1 MLDLLLRHGTVH
13 DGLGGPSRTADVAIH
28 EGRVAAIGTGLGP
41 ARRVLDVAGLVVAPG
56 FVDPHSHS
64 DTVPFLSEE
73 QPFKLLQGV
82 TTEIIGNCGFS
93 CAPVR
98 DDDSGFTPSV
108 LADAAFPT
116 MREYLD
122 AAQQAGPTNNLAVLV
137 GHNTLRLAAAGM
149 TAEIT
154 PARLDRMCALA
165 AEAFE
170 AGAYGLSSG
179 LEYVPGAYAG
189 LDELTALALVAKRW
203 ELTYATHLRSESE
216 GLAEALD
223 EAITVATRAGV
234 RLHVSHCKASGRA
247 VHGASAM
254 VLDRLSRARSAGLD
268 VRADVYPYLA
278 FGTGLV
284 AVLPPSACEGGEEAL
299 LARLADPGTRAALR
313 TLAESPGSGIGVG
326 LWRELHPADVQ
337 ILTHRDPR
345 VAGRRLADLG
355 GDPWEALCD
364 LLAADPRAAGVF
376 HTMHEHDL
384 RAFLADPLVSIGS
397 DGGPPVGPNH
407 PRTFGTF
414 PTFLGRYV
422 REERAVPMEVAVRK
436 VSSAA
441 AGQFGLAGRGWLGPG
456 AVADV
461 CVFDP
466 DTIGHDGTYEQPG
479 TRPTGVVHVFL
490 AGRQVVADGE
500 PTGGR
505 HGRVLRR
512 GTP

>member
-1 MLDLLLRHGTVH
+1 MHDLLLRHGTVH
-13 DGLGGPSRTADVAIH
+13 DGLGGRARTADVAIH
-28 EGRVAAIGTGLGP
+28 DGRVVAVGTGLGP
-41 ARRVLDVAGLVVAPG
+41 ARRELDVTGLVVAPG

-64 DTVPFLSEE
+64 DTVPFLSEP

-98 DDDSGFTPSV
+98 GDASGFTPSV
-108 LADAAFPT
+108 LTGAAFST

-122 AAQQAGPTNNLAVLV
+122 AAEAAGTANNLAVLT

-149 TAEIT
+149 SAEIT
-154 PARLDRMCALA
+154 ATQLDRMRAMA

-189 LDELTALALVAKRW
+189 VDELVALALVAKRW
-203 ELTYATHLRSESE
+203 ELTYATHMRSESE
-216 GLAEALD
+216 GLADALD
-223 EAITVATRAGV
+223 EAIAVAAGARI

-247 VHGASAM
+247 VHGASAL
-254 VLDRLSRARSAGLD
+254 VLEKLTRARAAGVD

-284 AVLPPSACEGGEEAL
+284 AVLPPVACEGGEDAL
-299 LARLADPGTRAALR
+299 LARLADPGERVRLRA
-313 TLAESPGSGIGVG
+313 LAESPGTGIGVG

-345 VAGRRLADLG
+345 VAGKRLADLG
-355 GDPWEALCD
+355 GDPWNALCD
-364 LLAADPRAAGVF
+364 LLAADPAAAGVF
-376 HTMHEHDL
+376 HTMHEGDL

-422 REERAVPMEVAVRK
+422 REEKVVPLETAVRK
-436 VSSAA
+436 VTSAA
-441 AGQFGLAGRGWLGPG
+441 AAQFGLVGRGWLGPG

-466 DTIGHDGTYEQPG
+466 ETIGHAGTYEQPDV
-479 TRPTGVVHVFL
+479 RPTGVVHVFL
-490 AGRQVVADGE
+490 AGRQAVADGE

-505 HGRVLRR
+505 LGRVLRR
-512 GTP
+512 GRP